1 MNNMAAMIGQ
11 FQQFMQN
18 PAAMLQRAG
27 VPQQIA
33 SNPNQAIQYLMNSGK
48 ISQQQY
54 NQAQSMARQLGPQ
67 FQQMFNAHP
76 TQI

>member
-1 MNNMAAMIGQ
+1 MNNMLFQ

-18 PAAMLQRAG
+18 PQQVISRMG
-27 VPQQIA
+27 IPQQYA
-33 SNPNQAIQYLMNSGK
+33 RDPNGMIQYLMNSGK

-67 FQQMFNAHP
+67 FQQMFKN
-76 TQI
+76 